1 MKDIENQDDLYYL
14 VDNFYKRLLSD
25 ASISYIFTDVVKI
38 KLEEHLPILVTFWSQ
53 AIFDTGG
60 YFNNLTKIHLDI
72 NEKENLTPELFTIWL
87 NHFND
92 SVDDNFVGTNA
103 EKIKTQALS
112 LATIMQ
118 IKINIDT
125 SKIQIII
132 NSIEYLN
139 SIYNIFTF
147 TIIENVEPNI
157 TNNIAFLSHE
167 LRNPL
172 QTINLASM
180 LLNKTDLIP
189 DNQQKYIKMI

>member
-1 MKDIENQDDLYYL
+1 
-14 VDNFYKRLLSD
+14 
-25 ASISYIFTDVVKI
+25 VKI

-112 LATIMQ
+112 LANIMQ
-118 IKINIDT
+118 IKINID
-125 SKIQIII
+125 
-132 NSIEYLN
+132 
-139 SIYNIFTF
+139 
-147 TIIENVEPNI
+147 
-157 TNNIAFLSHE
+157 
-167 LRNPL
+167 
-172 QTINLASM
+172 
-180 LLNKTDLIP
+180 NK
-189 DNQQKYIKMI
+189 NK